1 MSEIYVTLDEA
12 ARLEEISYRAF
23 QMKMQRDKTRFLIK
37 HEAVETGGKDRV
49 LIAVS
54 SLSSKAQNA
63 YKKLQEADKLS
74 EQGAA
79 IIEEKAINDRPWY
92 VDIDLEWF
100 IENYPDNY
108 YKGVELSK
116 LIREFL
122 NYDDKNRSIYAEEFA
137 QKHLGK
143 GQRTLY
149 RYTKAYIEASAWVIK
164 MDRESGGSHD
174 FYKVLALCRKP
185 TDTDRFPSFS
195 QEVKDFIKGV
205 WFNKNFAANRGS
217 KEMLYEKL
225 QEIARLNGWEKV
237 PSYPSV
243 ARYINHLM
251 ETKSNARFLA
261 ERGTREYKNKK
272 MLKTVRDIK
281 ALQVMEVVMGDE
293 HTFDCWVSYKC
304 PNGKMIAIRPKL
316 VAWIDVRSRAI
327 LGDVICKDANS
338 DILKESLLKMLTS
351 EIGGV
356 PKYLYIDNGKDY
368 TAETMTGRKR
378 NDRGSGCSD
387 LEFDAKTRGFYRSI
401 GIEDVHRA
409 LPYEPWSKTQ
419 IERFFGGVCSR
430 FTKWMA
436 SYTGTLTGSK
446 TEAKV
451 KKDIKKMLENG
462 ELLTMEAFYDLWS
475 HWLEE
480 NYMNRVHTSLKD
492 EEYKTPKSV
501 FLNGDRYFKPAP
513 PRAQLVV
520 LMQKEKNVRV
530 YNTGIKMFGNFYRSV
545 ELAAYIDKQVTVRY
559 DKRDVT
565 SVFVYDEKDNLICEA
580 QCQELLRIAPHIP
593 QEALEQH
600 IKMQKQQLR
609 EDKAVLEDADEVLRT
624 LSEQYA
630 GFEPV
635 AGGIDLTGGKAKG
648 KTAKVVSMPEDA
660 AYRNNKSVRKPEA
673 EEEQQKSKL
682 LDMYAEIGKRK
693 IKAIG
698 QE

>member
-1 MSEIYVTLDEA
+1 MEVYVTLDEA
-12 ARLEEISYRAF
+12 ARLEGIQY
-23 QMKMQRDKTRFLIK
+23 KTFAKRLDRGKDYKIK
-37 HEAVETGGKDRV
+37 TEKSEVGGKDRV
-49 LIAVS
+49 LIAIS

-63 YKKLQEADKLS
+63 YRKLQEANNFA

-79 IIEEKAINDRPWY
+79 AIEEKTTSDRPWY
-92 VDIDLEWF
+92 VDTDLEWF

-116 LIREFL
+116 IIREFL

-149 RYTKAYIEASAWVIK
+149 RYSKAYIEASAWAIK
-164 MDRESGGSHD
+164 MDKENGGSHD
-174 FYKVLALCRKP
+174 FYKVLSLCRKP
-185 TDTDRFPSFS
+185 TEADRFPSFS
-195 QEVKDFIKGV
+195 PEVKNFIKGV
-205 WFNKNFAANRGS
+205 WFNKEFAANRGS

-225 QEIARLNGWEKV
+225 QEIARLNGWGKI
-237 PSYPSV
+237 PSYQSV

-251 ETKSNARFLA
+251 ETNSNARYLA
-261 ERGTREYKNKK
+261 EKGVREYKNKK
-272 MLKTVRDIK
+272 MLKAVRDIK

-304 PNGKMIAIRPKL
+304 PNGKLIAIRPKL

-351 EIGGV
+351 YIGGV
-356 PKYLYIDNGKDY
+356 PKYLCIDNGKDY

-378 NDRGSGCSD
+378 SDRGSRCFD
-387 LEFDAKTRGFYRSI
+387 IEFDTKTKGFYSSI
-401 GIEDVHRA
+401 GIEEVHRS
-409 LPYEPWSKTQ
+409 LPYSPWDKAA

-430 FTKWMA
+430 FTKWMG

-480 NYMNRVHTSLKD
+480 NYMNRVHTALKG
-492 EEYKTPKSV
+492 EEYKTPKSM

-513 PRAQLVV
+513 PRAQLVA
-520 LMQKEKNVRV
+520 LMQEQRSVRV
-530 YNTGIKMFGNFYRSV
+530 YNTGINMFGQYYRSV
-545 ELAAYIDKQVTVRY
+545 ELAAYIGSHVTIKY

-565 SVFVYDEKDNLICEA
+565 SIFIYDEKAHFICEA
-580 QCQELLRIAPHIP
+580 QCQELLRIAPHVP
-593 QEALEQH
+593 QKALEEH
-600 IKMQKQQLR
+600 IKMQKQQLKGDR
-609 EDKAVLEDADEVLRT
+609 AVLEDADEALRE
-624 LSEQYA
+624 LAEQYT

-635 AGGIDLTGGKAKG
+635 AGGIDLTGGKAKSR
-648 KTAKVVSMPEDA
+648 TAKVVSLPEDA
-660 AYRNNKSVRKPEA
+660 AYRNNKAVRKPEA
-673 EEEQQKSKL
+673 EQERQESKL
-682 LDMYAEIGKRK
+682 LNMYAEIGKRK
-693 IKAIG
+693 IKAMG